1 MQHDLIL
8 GHMDFVSFPKWEAD
22 YSHYVNLQE
31 VFYDTANDT
40 NVSSSGGLHSLNYI
54 LDVLQ
59 EFNIPIGMD
68 PIQLIDSLV
77 LEFAFRAANSD
88 NKINIVIV
96 KTFIGY
102 LIGYLQGIGII
113 KFCLTRKIFFK
124 QEISPDL
131 TPKQLM
137 VIANTLYTVYTKE

>member
-1 MQHDLIL
+1 MQNDLIL

-40 NVSSSGGLHSLNYI
+40 GVNGISGIRSLNYI
-54 LDVLQ
+54 LDILQ

-77 LEFAFRAANSD
+77 LEFAFRTTNTG
-88 NKINIVIV
+88 NKIDVVIV

-102 LIGYLQGIGII
+102 LIGYLQGLGII
-113 KFCLTRKIFFK
+113 KFGMTRKIFFK

-131 TPKQLM
+131 TPNQLM

>member
-8 GHMDFVSFPKWEAD
+8 GHMDYVSFPKWEAD

-40 NVSSSGGLHSLNYI
+40 NVNSSGGMQSLNYI
-54 LDVLQ
+54 LDILQ
-59 EFNIPIGMD
+59 EFTILIGMD

-77 LEFAFRAANSD
+77 LEFAFRTNNSG
-88 NKINIVIV
+88 NKIDVIIV
-96 KTFIGY
+96 KTFISY
-102 LIGYLQGIGII
+102 LIGDLQGLSII
-113 KFCLTRKIFFK
+113 KFGLTRKIFFK

>member
-1 MQHDLIL
+1 MQNDLIL

-31 VFYDTANDT
+31 VFYDTANSIDV
-40 NVSSSGGLHSLNYI
+40 NNIGGIQSLNYI
-54 LDVLQ
+54 LDILQ

-68 PIQLIDSLV
+68 PVQLTDSLV
-77 LEFAFRAANSD
+77 LEFAFRTTNTG
-88 NKINIVIV
+88 NKIDVVIV

-102 LIGYLQGIGII
+102 LVGYLQSLNII
-113 KFCLTRKIFFK
+113 KFGITRKIFFK

-131 TPKQLM
+131 TPRQLM
-137 VIANTLYTVYTKE
+137 IIVNTLYTVYTKE

>member
-8 GHMDFVSFPKWEAD
+8 GHIDYVSFPKWEAD

-40 NVSSSGGLHSLNYI
+40 NVNSSGGIQSLNYI
-54 LDVLQ
+54 LDILQ
-59 EFNIPIGMD
+59 EFSIPIGID
-68 PIQLIDSLV
+68 PVQLIDSLV
-77 LEFAFRAANSD
+77 LEFAFRTNNSG
-88 NKINIVIV
+88 NKIDVIIV
-96 KTFIGY
+96 KTFISY
-102 LIGYLQGIGII
+102 LIGYLQGLSII
-113 KFCLTRKIFFK
+113 KFGLTRKIFFR

>member
-8 GHMDFVSFPKWEAD
+8 GHMDYVSFPKWEAD

-40 NVSSSGGLHSLNYI
+40 NVNSSGGIQSLNYI
-54 LDVLQ
+54 LDILQ
-59 EFNIPIGMD
+59 EFNIPIGID

-77 LEFAFRAANSD
+77 LEFAFRTNNSG
-88 NKINIVIV
+88 NKIDVIIV
-96 KTFIGY
+96 KTFISY
-102 LIGYLQGIGII
+102 LIGYLQGLSII
-113 KFCLTRKIFFK
+113 KFGLTRKIFFK

>member
-1 MQHDLIL
+1 MQYDLIL

-40 NVSSSGGLHSLNYI
+40 DIHGSGGLHSLNYI

-68 PIQLIDSLV
+68 PVQLIDSLV

-88 NKINIVIV
+88 NKIDIVIV

-102 LIGYLQGIGII
+102 LIGYLEGLKII
-113 KFCLTRKIFFK
+113 KFGLTRKIFFK

-131 TPKQLM
+131 TPRQLM

>member
-1 MQHDLIL
+1 MQNDLIL

-31 VFYDTANDT
+31 VFYDTANSIDV
-40 NVSSSGGLHSLNYI
+40 NSIGGIQSLNYI
-54 LDVLQ
+54 LDILQ

-68 PIQLIDSLV
+68 PVQLIDSLV
-77 LEFAFRAANSD
+77 LEFAFRTTNTG
-88 NKINIVIV
+88 NKIDVVIV
-96 KTFIGY
+96 KTFISY
-102 LIGYLQGIGII
+102 LIWYLQSLSII
-113 KFCLTRKIFFK
+113 KFGITRKIFFK

-131 TPKQLM
+131 TPRQLM

>member
-1 MQHDLIL
+1 MQHDFIL

-40 NVSSSGGLHSLNYI
+40 NVNSSGGLHSLNYI

-68 PIQLIDSLV
+68 PVQLIDSLV

-88 NKINIVIV
+88 NKIDIVIV
-96 KTFIGY
+96 KTFVGY
-102 LIGYLQGIGII
+102 LIGYLQSLGII
-113 KFCLTRKIFFK
+113 KFGITRKIFFK

-131 TPKQLM
+131 TPRQLM

>member
-31 VFYDTANDT
+31 VFYDTTNDT

-68 PIQLIDSLV
+68 PVQLIDSLV

-88 NKINIVIV
+88 NKIDIVIV

-113 KFCLTRKIFFK
+113 KFGLTRKIFFK

-131 TPKQLM
+131 TPRQLL

>member
-1 MQHDLIL
+1 MQNDLIL

-31 VFYDTANDT
+31 VFYDTANNIDV
-40 NVSSSGGLHSLNYI
+40 NSIGGIQSLNYI
-54 LDVLQ
+54 LDILQ

-68 PIQLIDSLV
+68 PVQLIDSLV
-77 LEFAFRAANSD
+77 LEFAFRTTNTG
-88 NKINIVIV
+88 NKIDVIIV
-96 KTFIGY
+96 KTFISY
-102 LIGYLQGIGII
+102 LIGYLQSLWII
-113 KFCLTRKIFFK
+113 KFGITRKIFFK

-131 TPKQLM
+131 TPRQLM

>member
-8 GHMDFVSFPKWEAD
+8 GHMDFISFPKWEAD

-31 VFYDTANDT
+31 VFYDTANSIDV
-40 NVSSSGGLHSLNYI
+40 NSIGGIQSLNYI
-54 LDVLQ
+54 LDILQ

-68 PIQLIDSLV
+68 PVQLIDSLV
-77 LEFAFRAANSD
+77 LEFAFRTTNTG
-88 NKINIVIV
+88 NKIDVVIV
-96 KTFIGY
+96 KTFISY
-102 LIGYLQGIGII
+102 LIEYLQSLSII
-113 KFCLTRKIFFK
+113 KFGITRKIFFK

-131 TPKQLM
+131 TPRQLM

>member
-8 GHMDFVSFPKWEAD
+8 GHMDYVSFPKWEAD

-40 NVSSSGGLHSLNYI
+40 NVNSSVGIQSLNYI
-54 LDVLQ
+54 LDILQ
-59 EFNIPIGMD
+59 EFSIPIGID
-68 PIQLIDSLV
+68 PVQLIDSLV
-77 LEFAFRAANSD
+77 LEFAFRTNNSG
-88 NKINIVIV
+88 NKIDVIIV
-96 KTFIGY
+96 KTFISY
-102 LIGYLQGIGII
+102 LIGYLQGLSII
-113 KFCLTRKIFFK
+113 KFGLTRKIFFR

>member
-8 GHMDFVSFPKWEAD
+8 GHMDYVSFPKWEAD

-40 NVSSSGGLHSLNYI
+40 NVNSSGGLHSLNYI

-59 EFNIPIGMD
+59 EFNIPIGID
-68 PIQLIDSLV
+68 PVQLIDSLV
-77 LEFAFRAANSD
+77 LEFAFRTNNSG
-88 NKINIVIV
+88 NKIDVIIV
-96 KTFIGY
+96 KTFISH
-102 LIGYLQGIGII
+102 LIGYLQGLSII
-113 KFCLTRKIFFK
+113 KFGLTRKIFFK

>member
-1 MQHDLIL
+1 MQNDLIL

-31 VFYDTANDT
+31 VFYDTANNIDV
-40 NVSSSGGLHSLNYI
+40 NNIGGIQSLNYI
-54 LDVLQ
+54 LDILQ

-68 PIQLIDSLV
+68 PVQLIDSLV
-77 LEFAFRAANSD
+77 LEFAFRTTNTG
-88 NKINIVIV
+88 NKIDVVIV
-96 KTFIGY
+96 KTFISY
-102 LIGYLQGIGII
+102 LIGYLQSLEII
-113 KFCLTRKIFFK
+113 KFGITRKIFFK

-131 TPKQLM
+131 TPRQLM

>member
-31 VFYDTANDT
+31 VFYDTVNDT

-54 LDVLQ
+54 LDILQ

-88 NKINIVIV
+88 NKIDIIIV

-113 KFCLTRKIFFK
+113 KFGLTRKIFFK

-131 TPKQLM
+131 TPRQLM

>member
-68 PIQLIDSLV
+68 PVQLIDSLV

-88 NKINIVIV
+88 NKIDIVIV

-113 KFCLTRKIFFK
+113 KFGLTRKIFFK

>member
-1 MQHDLIL
+1 MQNDLIL

-31 VFYDTANDT
+31 VFYDTANSIDV
-40 NVSSSGGLHSLNYI
+40 NNIGGIRSLNYI
-54 LDVLQ
+54 LDILQ

-68 PIQLIDSLV
+68 PVQLIDSLV
-77 LEFAFRAANSD
+77 LEFAFRTTNTG
-88 NKINIVIV
+88 NKIDVVIV
-96 KTFIGY
+96 KTFISY
-102 LIGYLQGIGII
+102 LIGYLQSLEII
-113 KFCLTRKIFFK
+113 KFGMTRKIFFK

-131 TPKQLM
+131 TPRQLM

>member
-1 MQHDLIL
+1 MQRDLIL

-68 PIQLIDSLV
+68 PVQLIDSLV

-88 NKINIVIV
+88 NKIDIVIV

-102 LIGYLQGIGII
+102 LIGYLQSLGII
-113 KFCLTRKIFFK
+113 KFGLTRKIFFK

-131 TPKQLM
+131 TPRQLM

>member
-22 YSHYVNLQE
+22 CSHYVNLQE

-40 NVSSSGGLHSLNYI
+40 NVNSSGGLQSLNYI
-54 LDVLQ
+54 LDILQ
-59 EFNIPIGMD
+59 EFSIPIGID

-77 LEFAFRAANSD
+77 LEFAFRTANTG
-88 NKINIVIV
+88 NKIDVIIV

-102 LIGYLQGIGII
+102 LIGFLQGLGII
-113 KFCLTRKIFFK
+113 KFGLTRKIFFK

-131 TPKQLM
+131 TPRQLI

>member
-1 MQHDLIL
+1 MQNDLIL

-31 VFYDTANDT
+31 VFYDTANSIDV
-40 NVSSSGGLHSLNYI
+40 NNIGGIQSLNYI
-54 LDVLQ
+54 LDILQ

-68 PIQLIDSLV
+68 PVQLIDSLV
-77 LEFAFRAANSD
+77 LEFAFRTTNTG
-88 NKINIVIV
+88 NKIDVVIV
-96 KTFIGY
+96 KTFISY
-102 LIGYLQGIGII
+102 LIGYLQSLGII
-113 KFCLTRKIFFK
+113 KFGITRKIFFK

-131 TPKQLM
+131 TPRQLM

>member
-1 MQHDLIL
+1 MQNDLIL

-22 YSHYVNLQE
+22 FSHYVNLQE

-40 NVSSSGGLHSLNYI
+40 SINGSGGIQSLNYI
-54 LDVLQ
+54 LDILQ
-59 EFNIPIGMD
+59 EFSIPIGMD
-68 PIQLIDSLV
+68 PVQLIDSLV
-77 LEFAFRAANSD
+77 LEFAFKTTNTG
-88 NKINIVIV
+88 NKIDVVIV
-96 KTFIGY
+96 KTFISY

-113 KFCLTRKIFFK
+113 KFGLTRKIFFK

-137 VIANTLYTVYTKE
+137 VIANTLYTIYTKE

>member
-40 NVSSSGGLHSLNYI
+40 GVKGSGGIQSLNYI
-54 LDVLQ
+54 LDILQ

-68 PIQLIDSLV
+68 PVQLIDSLV
-77 LEFAFRAANSD
+77 LEFAFRTANTG
-88 NKINIVIV
+88 NKIDVVIV

-102 LIGYLQGIGII
+102 LIGYLQGLGII
-113 KFCLTRKIFFK
+113 KFGITRKIFFK

-131 TPKQLM
+131 TPRQLM
-137 VIANTLYTVYTKE
+137 VIANTLYTIYTKE

>member
-22 YSHYVNLQE
+22 NSYYVNLQE

-40 NVSSSGGLHSLNYI
+40 NVNSSGGLHSLNYI
-54 LDVLQ
+54 LDILQ
-59 EFNIPIGMD
+59 EFSIPIGID
-68 PIQLIDSLV
+68 PVQLIDSLV
-77 LEFAFRAANSD
+77 LEFAFRTANTG
-88 NKINIVIV
+88 NKIDVIIV

-113 KFCLTRKIFFK
+113 KFGLTRKIFFK

-131 TPKQLM
+131 TPRQLM

>member
-8 GHMDFVSFPKWEAD
+8 GHMDFVSFPKWGAD

-40 NVSSSGGLHSLNYI
+40 NVNSSGGIQSLNYI
-54 LDVLQ
+54 LDILQ

-68 PIQLIDSLV
+68 PVQLIDSLV
-77 LEFAFRAANSD
+77 LEFAFRTTNTG
-88 NKINIVIV
+88 NKIDVVIV
-96 KTFIGY
+96 KTFISY
-102 LIGYLQGIGII
+102 LIGYLQSLGII
-113 KFCLTRKIFFK
+113 KFGLTRKIFFK

-137 VIANTLYTVYTKE
+137 VIANTLYTIYTKE

>member
-1 MQHDLIL
+1 MQNDLIL

-31 VFYDTANDT
+31 VFYDTANSIDV
-40 NVSSSGGLHSLNYI
+40 NNIGGIQSLNYI
-54 LDVLQ
+54 LDILQ

-68 PIQLIDSLV
+68 PVQLIDSLV
-77 LEFAFRAANSD
+77 LEFAFRTTNTG
-88 NKINIVIV
+88 NKIDVVIV
-96 KTFIGY
+96 KTFISY
-102 LIGYLQGIGII
+102 LIGYLQSLSVI
-113 KFCLTRKIFFK
+113 KFGMTRKIFFK

-131 TPKQLM
+131 TPRQLM

>member
-8 GHMDFVSFPKWEAD
+8 GHMDFVSFPKWGAD

-40 NVSSSGGLHSLNYI
+40 NVNSSGGLHSLNYI

-88 NKINIVIV
+88 NKIDIIIV

-113 KFCLTRKIFFK
+113 KFGLTRKIFFK

-131 TPKQLM
+131 TPRQLL

>member
-1 MQHDLIL
+1 MQNDLIL

-31 VFYDTANDT
+31 VFYDTANNIDV
-40 NVSSSGGLHSLNYI
+40 NSIGGIQSLNYI
-54 LDVLQ
+54 LDILQ

-77 LEFAFRAANSD
+77 LEFAFRTANTG
-88 NKINIVIV
+88 NKIDVIIV

-113 KFCLTRKIFFK
+113 KFGLTRKIFFK

-131 TPKQLM
+131 TPRQLM

>member
-31 VFYDTANDT
+31 VFHDTANSIDV
-40 NVSSSGGLHSLNYI
+40 NSSGGLHSLNYI
-54 LDVLQ
+54 LDILQ
-59 EFNIPIGMD
+59 EFSIPIGID
-68 PIQLIDSLV
+68 HIQLIDSLV
-77 LEFAFRAANSD
+77 LEFAFRTANTG
-88 NKINIVIV
+88 NKIDVIIV

-113 KFCLTRKIFFK
+113 KFGLTRKIFFK

-131 TPKQLM
+131 TPRQLM

>member
-8 GHMDFVSFPKWEAD
+8 GHMDYVSFPKWEAD

-40 NVSSSGGLHSLNYI
+40 NVNSSSGIQSLNYI
-54 LDVLQ
+54 LDILQ
-59 EFNIPIGMD
+59 EFTIPIGID

-77 LEFAFRAANSD
+77 LEFAFRTNNSG
-88 NKINIVIV
+88 NKIDVIIV
-96 KTFIGY
+96 KTFISY
-102 LIGYLQGIGII
+102 LIGYLQGLSII
-113 KFCLTRKIFFK
+113 KFGLTRKIFFK

>member
-31 VFYDTANDT
+31 VFYDMANDT

-68 PIQLIDSLV
+68 PVQLIDSLV

-88 NKINIVIV
+88 NKIDIVIV

-113 KFCLTRKIFFK
+113 KFGLTRKIFFK

-131 TPKQLM
+131 TPRQLL

>member
-8 GHMDFVSFPKWEAD
+8 GHMDYVSFPKWEAD

-40 NVSSSGGLHSLNYI
+40 NVNSSGGIQSLNYI

-59 EFNIPIGMD
+59 EFTIPIGID
-68 PIQLIDSLV
+68 PVQLIDSLV
-77 LEFAFRAANSD
+77 LEFAFRTNNSG
-88 NKINIVIV
+88 NKIDVIIV
-96 KTFIGY
+96 KTFISY
-102 LIGYLQGIGII
+102 LIGYLQGLSII
-113 KFCLTRKIFFK
+113 KFELTRKIFFK